1 MGCSSDFMQSARV
14 ECHSMDLVSLYGN
27 SFARQRLG
35 KGLSVDAVSTLQ
47 YFILYMQK
55 RANLTDSPFSK
66 WESGGVLLSHGGESG
81 ALRNAVPAA

>member
-1 MGCSSDFMQSARV
+1 MQSARV

-55 RANLTDSPFSK
+55 RATPVAARLRI
-66 WESGGVLLSHGGESG
+66 
-81 ALRNAVPAA
+81 ALFL